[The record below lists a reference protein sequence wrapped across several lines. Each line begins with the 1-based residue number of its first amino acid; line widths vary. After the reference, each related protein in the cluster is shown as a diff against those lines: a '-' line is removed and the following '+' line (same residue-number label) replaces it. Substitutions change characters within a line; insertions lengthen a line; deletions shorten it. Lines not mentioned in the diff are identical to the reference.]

1 MSTYNFEVPKT
12 WTVADGQVYA
22 ILSPELTL
30 WVVWKLEGQT
40 GTAGFQAELYNG
52 EQLLSTAFWTWTAQ
66 DIAEFIQLVKPADAV
81 NALAKA
87 VEAEGD
93 GEGEGTLSLRLEPSL
108 VVAPADAFTAPEGIE
123 DGEVQDGGSSPRPG
137 RSSWERLKPA
147 LAKTW
152 GLTKPV
158 GLWTADMLISLMLLF
173 QARQRRIAP
182 TKRRAWPKGLKE
194 HLMRQQRNRCVYC
207 GHRYSAH
214 YLDIDHMD
222 PVAYGGS
229 NDPSNLQ
236 VLCGPCNRRKGDQ
249 TDREFRRRYSGLV
262 PSRRLTPPSRPVSQS
277 HFDAVSRRTGASI
290 ALRQRRRL
298 RFITARE
305 KITTG
310 SAVSGVVAFAAV
322 YLGLDGLGIQGDF
335 VWIPAAILGLAVGAG
350 LWLRARATGALYT

>member
-22 ILSPELTL
+22 TLSPDLTL
-30 WVVWKLEGQT
+30 WVMWKPEDQV
-40 GTAGFQAELYNG
+40 GTAGFQAELYDG
-52 EQLLSTAFWTWTAQ
+52 DQLLSTAFWEWTAP
-66 DIAEFIQLVKPADAV
+66 DTAEFIQLVKPADAV
-81 NALAKA
+81 RALAQV
-87 VEAEGD
+87 VEGEGD
-93 GEGEGTLSLRLEPSL
+93 GTLMLHIEAHL
-108 VVAPADAFTAPEGIE
+108 AATPADALADPESMEHDEEMEG
-123 DGEVQDGGSSPRPG
+123 DPSPHAD
-137 RSSWERLKPA
+137 RSLRERLKPA

-152 GLTKPV
+152 EWTRLV
-158 GLWTADMLISLMLLF
+158 GLWTADMLINLMLLF
-173 QARQRRIAP
+173 QAGQRRIAP
-182 TKRRAWPKGLKE
+182 TKRRAWPRGLKE
-194 HLMRQQRNRCVYC
+194 QLMRQQRNRCVYC
-207 GHRYSAH
+207 GRHYSSH

-277 HFDAVSRRTGASI
+277 HFDAVTRRTGASM

-305 KITTG
+305 KIATG
-310 SAVSGVVAFAAV
+310 SAVCGFVAFAAV

-335 VWIPAAILGLAVGAG
+335 AWIPAAVLGVAVGAG
-350 LWLRARATGALYT
+350 LWLRARTTGALYM

>member
-12 WTVADGQVYA
+12 WTVVDGQVYA
-22 ILSPELTL
+22 TLSADLTI
-30 WVVWKLEGQT
+30 WVVWKPEGQT
-40 GTAGFQAELYNG
+40 GTAGFQAELYDRD
-52 EQLLSTAFWTWTAQ
+52 QLVSTAFWEWTAQ
-66 DIAEFIQLVKPADAV
+66 DTAEFIQLVKPADAV
-81 NALAKA
+81 RSLAQV
-87 VEAEGD
+87 VE
-93 GEGEGTLSLRLEPSL
+93 GEGEETLLLHLEPPL
-108 VVAPADAFTAPEGIE
+108 AATLADSFTAPEGIE
-123 DGEVQDGGSSPRPG
+123 DAEAQAGGSSSHPD
-137 RSSWERLKPA
+137 RSLRERLKPA

-152 GLTKPV
+152 GWTKPI
-158 GLWTADMLISLMLLF
+158 GLRTADGLISLMLLF
-173 QARQRRIAP
+173 QAGQRRIAP
-182 TKRRAWPKGLKE
+182 TKRRAWPKGRKE
-194 HLMRQQRNRCVYC
+194 QLMRRQGNRCVYC
-207 GHRYSAH
+207 GRRYSAH

-277 HFDAVSRRTGASI
+277 QFDAVTRRTGASM

-310 SAVSGVVAFAAV
+310 SAVCGVVAFAAV

-335 VWIPAAILGLAVGAG
+335 IWIPGAVLGLAVGAG
-350 LWLRARATGALYT
+350 LWLRARTTGALYM